1 MKYIIV
7 GRKLEIEEKG
17 MKVKSFSMKDDKSL
31 ELYEKILEALDVNFS
46 RRIEW
51 LVLEDLNR
59 LLTVIQLVKKEG
71 VKE

>member
-1 MKYIIV
+1 
-7 GRKLEIEEKG
+7 
-17 MKVKSFSMKDDKSL
+17 MKDDKSL

-71 VKE
+71 VKK